1 MNLVM
6 LLSDHKLQVTSFFIL
21 ISFKRCSRSSFSSSS
36 SSSCNFLAIVF
47 TGELF
52 MILHVYVLLGG
63 NYLIF
68 LTDTFAARDLL
79 HSLVVEVESNN
90 TLTVSILV
98 QALGWQCYIERAAHD
113 LHSLFKH
120 SALHMTN
127 TQTCHSKI
135 MAGAEG

>member
-1 MNLVM
+1 M

-79 HSLVVEVESNN
+79 HSLVVEMESNII
-90 TLTVSILV
+90 LT
-98 QALGWQCYIERAAHD
+98 A
-113 LHSLFKH
+113 
-120 SALHMTN
+120 T
-127 TQTCHSKI
+127 
-135 MAGAEG
+135 